1 MAIHIALNH
10 KTHYRYDRPVMLG
23 PQTIRLRPA
32 PHCRTPILAYS
43 LKVLPQKHFIN
54 WQQDPQA
61 NYLARLVFPEKTT
74 EFSVEVDLVAEMA
87 IFNPFDFFLEPYA
100 EKIPFVYESSLARE
114 LRPFLEAETPGPK
127 LAAFPNPGVARQ
139 HPNAGFPG
147 QPEPAGAARGRLCH
161 PTRARGADMPANAHP
176 GYWFLP

>member
-43 LKVLPQKHFIN
+43 LKVLPKNHFIN

-61 NYLARLVFPEKTT
+61 NYLARLVFPEKTN
-74 EFSVEVDLVAEMA
+74 EVPGGSRSGCRDGNLQSLRLLPGALRGA
-87 IFNPFDFFLEPYA
+87 NPFPY
-100 EKIPFVYESSLARE
+100 ETSLARE
-114 LRPFLEAETPGPK
+114 LRPFLEAE
-127 LAAFPNPGVARQ
+127 VAR
-139 HPNAGFPG
+139 PPS
-147 QPEPAGAARGRLCH
+147 GRLSSPRC
-161 PTRARGADMPANAHP
+161 RGSARPR
-176 GYWFLP
+176 

>member
-43 LKVLPQKHFIN
+43 LKVLPKNHFIN

-74 EFSVEVDLVAEMA
+74 EFFSRGRSGCRNGDLQSLRFLSRAVRGE
-87 IFNPFDFFLEPYA
+87 NPICL
-100 EKIPFVYESSLARE
+100 RE
-114 LRPFLEAETPGPK
+114 LPGP
-127 LAAFPNPGVARQ
+127 
-139 HPNAGFPG
+139 
-147 QPEPAGAARGRLCH
+147 
-161 PTRARGADMPANAHP
+161 
-176 GYWFLP
+176 